1 LGASPVYLNVYL
13 IILDCI
19 IISSTLALANN
30 IFRLPVYNF
39 AAIFLATYSI
49 GNLPI
54 LKASDVMF
62 IDSDNSPAI
71 KSYCVLYCYSESST

>member
-1 LGASPVYLNVYL
+1 MVINTKNLARK
-13 IILDCI
+13 II
-19 IISSTLALANN
+19 
-30 IFRLPVYNF
+30 F

-62 IDSDNSPAI
+62 IDSDNSPGN
-71 KSYCVLYCYSESST
+71 KFYCVLYCYSESST